1 MNDYAKNLVLTNAEK
16 TLDKRLLEM
25 RDKYRENGIPTI
37 LTESLNE
44 LVLLSSALKPKKI
57 LELGTS
63 VGCSGIALLLASKG
77 ATLYTVEKFSAAADA
92 AAENFKKFGLESRV
106 KQFVGDATEVID
118 KVGDGFD
125 FVFLDCNK
133 SKYKDLFPKIKNIL
147 ISGGVLFADNV
158 FYRGYVT
165 GEVKAPHRQNTI
177 KNNMR
182 EFLRLITSDEDFI
195 TTLSDIGDGISVSY
209 KK

>member
-1 MNDYAKNLVLTNAEK
+1 M
-16 TLDKRLLEM
+16 
-25 RDKYRENGIPTI
+25 
-37 LTESLNE
+37 
-44 LVLLSSALKPKKI
+44 
-57 LELGTS
+57 
-63 VGCSGIALLLASKG
+63 
-77 ATLYTVEKFSAAADA
+77 
-92 AAENFKKFGLESRV
+92 
-106 KQFVGDATEVID
+106 
-118 KVGDGFD
+118 GDGFD